1 MGTEH
6 TQPDPDDSR
15 SSRAPS
21 SKSGNGKEPVEQAL
35 SRIERRLDRLESS
48 IARLTHVLDQAPMMM
63 ASFTDVADA
72 HIRDA
77 AAEGVDVDARARRAV
92 RMVGRFTEPAMLDTL
107 ESLADR
113 ADKLEQTIEL
123 LDQLP
128 GQMAMLAD
136 VADTYLSEAARN
148 GVDVDGRLRQLAR
161 VAGKATDP
169 KILGA
174 LETLVEHGDDFQKVV
189 ELLDSLPA
197 SFATTVDV
205 IDAAIAR
212 AAENGIDV
220 VELGRTLASG
230 SSQLARFVQSHEFR
244 TLIDSGVLDPTAIET
259 VGQVGEALA
268 STKRAGRTQD
278 VGLFGLMGAIR
289 DDNIQRALGFAV
301 EFGRRFGQALE
312 NGTKQL
318 PE

>member
-1 MGTEH
+1 MGTEQ
-6 TQPDPDDSR
+6 TQTNPDE
-15 SSRAPS
+15 SRAS
-21 SKSGNGKEPVEQAL
+21 RTSATNGTEPVEQAL

-48 IARLTHVLDQAPMMM
+48 ISRLTLVLDQAPMMM

-92 RMVGRFTEPAMLDTL
+92 RVVGKFTDPAMLDTL
-107 ESLADR
+107 ELLADR
-113 ADKLEQTIEL
+113 ADKLEQTIAL

-128 GQMAMLAD
+128 GQVAMFADMAD
-136 VADTYLSEAARN
+136 SYLSAAAES
-148 GVDVDGRLRQLAR
+148 GVDVDARLRQLAR

-169 KILGA
+169 TVLGA
-174 LETLVEHGDDFQKVV
+174 LEKLVEHGDDFQKAV
-189 ELLDSLPA
+189 ELLDDLPA
-197 SFATTVDV
+197 SFATMVDV
-205 IDAAIAR
+205 ADAAIAR

-230 SSQLARFVQSHEFR
+230 SSQLARFVQSREFR
-244 TLIDSGVLDPTAIET
+244 TLLDSGVLDPTAIET

-268 STKRAGRTQD
+268 STKSAGRTDD
-278 VGLFGLMGAIR
+278 VGFFGLMGAMR
-289 DDNIQRALGFAV
+289 DDHIQRALGFAV
-301 EFGRRFGQALE
+301 EFGRRFGQALD
-312 NGTKQL
+312 NGKKQL